1 MQKDQ
6 LGLACWGLRELP
18 LEEQLA
24 LTRRLGV
31 NAMEFSIANAPK
43 DFPLTITDA
52 DMAWIRK
59 RYEQAQ
65 IPLTYVV
72 TGNDFTQPDPAAV
85 EADRL
90 KVQRVI
96 ELCAALGAKTLRI
109 FAGFSPAEVVVGERF
124 TRMAEAITAMAGVAE
139 QNRITL
145 ALELHGGVTR
155 SGAGMKYIHSVT
167 TRMDRLEELLACVP
181 QSVALLLDPANL
193 WAVGVT
199 DPLPYYQK
207 FRDRIAYIHVK
218 DFATLPDGSL
228 RPAACGAS
236 ALDWRGFMHA
246 ARDYRGALMVEYEN
260 PEDVEQGMRTCLDS
274 MQTLLTQ

>member
-1 MQKDQ
+1 MQKEQ

-24 LTRRLGV
+24 LTARLGV
-31 NAMEFSIANAPK
+31 SAMEFSIANAPK
-43 DFPLTITDA
+43 DFPLSITDA

-59 RYEQAQ
+59 RYDAAQ

-85 EADRL
+85 EADML

-96 ELCAALGAKTLRI
+96 ALCAALGAKYLRI
-109 FAGFSPAEVVVGERF
+109 FAGFSPAEDVVGERF
-124 TRMAEAITAMAGVAE
+124 TRMAQAITAMAEVAE
-139 QNRITL
+139 QKHVTL
-145 ALELHGGVTR
+145 ALELHGGVTP

-167 TRMDRLEELLACVP
+167 TRMDRLEELLARVP

-199 DPLPYYQK
+199 DPRPYYQK
-207 FRDRIAYIHVK
+207 FRDRIAYIHIK

-236 ALDWRGFMHA
+236 ALDWPAFVTLAH
-246 ARDYRGALMVEYEN
+246 DFQGALMVEYEN
-260 PEDVEQGMRTCLDS
+260 PEDVEQGMRTCLHY
-274 MQTLLTQ
+274 MQTLLTK